1 MSSIYNA
8 NAPKK
13 PANLTINSD
22 LLAKAKSL
30 DINISQVLEAAL
42 TEAVKREKREKW
54 LDENADAIEAYNEQ
68 VSRFGLFSDG
78 MRTF

>member
-1 MSSIYNA
+1 VSSIYNA

-54 LDENADAIEAYNEQ
+54 LDENADAIEAYNEH